1 MPLGETPITSEQMPA
16 PKGIG
21 HKDAVISITSRW
33 FCAGVVLDGSGHVYR
48 CAPILGYMKGWSWE
62 RFFATRA
69 FGAVA
74 ESRDE
79 IGLLA
84 TSAKAARAILAKR
97 LPGNRCARPGANR
110 ISWQP
115 FQVLPALPRFAAG
128 AFLNAVDDARR
139 SQCDG
144 VFARLHIL
152 RC

>member
-1 MPLGETPITSEQMPA
+1 MRSDPRLHEGLE
-16 PKGIG
+16 
-21 HKDAVISITSRW
+21 
-33 FCAGVVLDGSGHVYR
+33 L
-48 CAPILGYMKGWSWE
+48 
-62 RFFATRA
+62 
-69 FGAVA
+69 GAVLRYARIRRWTA

-84 TSAKAARAILAKR
+84 ASAKAARAILAKR
-97 LPGNRCARPGANR
+97 LPGKRCARPGANR

-152 RC
+152 RCYTKPLSG